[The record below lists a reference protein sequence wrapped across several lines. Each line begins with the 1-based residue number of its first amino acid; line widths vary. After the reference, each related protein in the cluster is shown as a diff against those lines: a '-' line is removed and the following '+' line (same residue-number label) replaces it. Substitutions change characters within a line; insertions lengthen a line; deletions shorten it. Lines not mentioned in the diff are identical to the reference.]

1 MCWNNSL
8 SIIDVLDLATKTL
21 LVNNLLKISCVLV
34 NVVVAAKIKIY
45 KKKIDIKNQVRFKIV
60 VKKLQT
66 LELEERNIEERVIYT
81 DKVTQ

>member
-1 MCWNNSL
+1 
-8 SIIDVLDLATKTL
+8 
-21 LVNNLLKISCVLV
+21 VNNLLKISCVLV